1 MTLEWLLT
9 KVRTHCLHPVDG
21 GAFEEDVETRV
32 EEQEEE
38 RAEQAHRGHQQE
50 PVLRAVVGGRAA
62 RDGQDS
68 QQLERT
74 IGEWLATVGRY

>member
-1 MTLEWLLT
+1 
-9 KVRTHCLHPVDG
+9 
-21 GAFEEDVETRV
+21 
-32 EEQEEE
+32 
-38 RAEQAHRGHQQE
+38 
-50 PVLRAVVGGRAA
+50 VLRAVVGGRAA